1 MQRPD
6 LERGAG
12 LALWRQIERQ
22 LAAEIERGVHP
33 PGTRLPTE
41 SELAERFAVNR
52 HTVRRAVGELAGR
65 GVLRV
70 EQGRGTFV
78 QENVL
83 PFTVG
88 RRTRFTENV
97 ARARREPGGELLR
110 GFETPAPEAAAT
122 ALGLVPD
129 HPVVVIERLG
139 VADGQP
145 ISLGLHHFP
154 RDRFPGMIAAYAEA
168 RTISGALALLGVADY
183 ERKTTRV
190 TARLPSAHEA
200 RLLRQSASRP
210 ILETEAVNVDSE
222 GRPIEYGVACFPGE
236 RVQLVFEP

>member
-1 MQRPD
+1 MQHLD

-22 LAAEIERGVHP
+22 LADEIKRGLHP

-65 GVLRV
+65 GILRV

-78 QENVL
+78 QEHLL

-110 GFETPAPEAAAT
+110 SFETPAPEAAAL
-122 ALGLVPD
+122 ALGIAPD
-129 HPVVVIERLG
+129 SPVVVIERLG

-154 RDRFPGMIAAYAEA
+154 RERFPGIIAAYTQA
-168 RTISGALALLGVADY
+168 RSISGALARLGVPDY
-183 ERKTTRV
+183 VRKTTRV
-190 TARLPSAHEA
+190 TARLPSPHEA
-200 RLLRQSASRP
+200 RLLRQPGNRP
-210 ILETEAVNVDSE
+210 ILQTEAINVDPE
-222 GRPIEYGVACFPGE
+222 GCPIEYGVACFPGE